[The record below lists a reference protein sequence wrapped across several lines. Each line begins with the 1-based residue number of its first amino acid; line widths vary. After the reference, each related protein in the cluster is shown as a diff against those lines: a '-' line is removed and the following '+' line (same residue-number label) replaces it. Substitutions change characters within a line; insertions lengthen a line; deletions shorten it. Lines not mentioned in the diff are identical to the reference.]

1 VLAAVHG
8 SVIFFVLFCFVLIV
22 LLLFTLL
29 LVFGGYLF
37 FWDGSGCRRMVP
49 DTSLASAL
57 GFVCGCRP

>member
-29 LVFGGYLF
+29 LVFGGGTCF
-37 FWDGSGCRRMVP
+37 FGMGVVV
-49 DTSLASAL
+49 
-57 GFVCGCRP
+57 GE